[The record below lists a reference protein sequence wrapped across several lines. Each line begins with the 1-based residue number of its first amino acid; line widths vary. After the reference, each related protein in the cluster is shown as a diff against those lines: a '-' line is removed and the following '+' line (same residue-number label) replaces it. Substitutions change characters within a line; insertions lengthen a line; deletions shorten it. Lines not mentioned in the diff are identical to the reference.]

1 MKRIFLVKVI
11 TYVKYHLGNK
21 YPRPLNMKNGNVLAF
36 SGAPGKV
43 SMYSK
48 DAELIQKEQL
58 MEFNYSSNAAIRELD
73 STKGYFVCA

>member
-1 MKRIFLVKVI
+1 
-11 TYVKYHLGNK
+11 
-21 YPRPLNMKNGNVLAF
+21 MKNGNVLAF

-43 SMYSK
+43 LMYSK